1 MEKIK
6 NAISKA
12 LAWLNKAYQWLSL
25 EGGMLHFLGFMC
37 MMLTLQPFVGWVL
50 ASVIA
55 WIIAFGKEAI
65 DYFVLK
71 SNNFK
76 QVLNDIIRD
85 AIGWVCGSIVII
97 MQNLM

>member
-1 MEKIK
+1 MDKIK
-6 NAISKA
+6 NAIKS
-12 LAWLNKAYQWLSL
+12 AYQWLSL

-37 MMLTLQPFVGWVL
+37 MILTLEPFVGWGL

-65 DYFVLK
+65 DYFIRK
-71 SNNFK
+71 SNDLK

-85 AIGWVCGSIVII
+85 AIGWGISSLIVFLTKLT
-97 MQNLM
+97 N